1 MARCRFVQP
10 EVDRLQLSEG
20 DYIDIK
26 RELSA
31 GEHNDLMGD
40 LIEDYTAGEK
50 VKLKPK
56 EVNRARLRAYIVGWS
71 FTDPAGRPVPVSPS
85 SIYNLDQET
94 QTEIVAAIDAHEDG
108 RKAQREDERK
118 NFTGVSG
125 SSPV

>member
-10 EVDRLQLSEG
+10 EVDRLQLSDG
-20 DYIDIK
+20 DYVDIK

-31 GEHNDLMGD
+31 GEQNDLLGD

-56 EVNRARLRAYIVGWS
+56 EVARARLRAYIVGWS
-71 FTDPAGRPVPVSPS
+71 FTDPDGRPVPVSPS
-85 SIYNLDQET
+85 SIYNIDQDT
-94 QTEIVAAIDAHEDG
+94 QAEIVAAIDGHEAA
-108 RKAQREDERK
+108 RKTQREEERK
-118 NFTGVSG
+118 NLTGVSG